1 MIWLRHGDAQTL
13 RSEAIRGFLEAAGAT
28 SPKGKSWETLR
39 KG

>member
-1 MIWLRHGDAQTL
+1 MAQAWRRATF

>member
-1 MIWLRHGDAQTL
+1 MAQAWRRATL
-13 RSEAIRGFLEAAGAT
+13 RSEAIRGFLEAADAN

>member
-1 MIWLRHGDAQTL
+1 MAQAWRRATL

-28 SPKGKSWETLR
+28 SPKGKTR